1 MQEPIE
7 EYLKRLEH
15 YGYTEEE
22 RETVKQFRENAE
34 HMPFDQ
40 YQFLVDQRLI
50 FRTRK
55 LKKKRNIYFFDDKL
69 WILNHYHKGYEYI
82 GWLHSEEFIEERERK
97 REEEKTAIAERRA
110 EKKRLTQLAKNPP
123 QKPKRKR
130 IQKNV

>member
-7 EYLKRLEH
+7 KYLKRLEH

-22 RETVKQFRENAE
+22 RETVKIFRENAE

-82 GWLHSEEFIEERERK
+82 GWLHSEEFLAERTKKETEERRLIEQ
-97 REEEKTAIAERRA
+97 ARA
-110 EKKRLTQLAKNPP
+110 EKKRAKEAPVK
-123 QKPKRKR
+123 QKRKR
-130 IQKNV
+130 IVR

>member
-1 MQEPIE
+1 MQESIE

-82 GWLHSEEFIEERERK
+82 GWLHSEEFLAERTKKETEERRLIEE
-97 REEEKTAIAERRA
+97 ARA
-110 EKKRLTQLAKNPP
+110 EKKRAKEAPVK
-123 QKPKRKR
+123 QKRKR
-130 IQKNV
+130 IVR

>member
-7 EYLKRLEH
+7 KYLKRLEN

-82 GWLHSEEFIEERERK
+82 GFFHSEEFLAERTKKETEERRLIEE
-97 REEEKTAIAERRA
+97 ARA
-110 EKKRLTQLAKNPP
+110 EKKRAKEVPVK
-123 QKPKRKR
+123 QKRKR
-130 IQKNV
+130 IER

>member
-1 MQEPIE
+1 MQESIE

-82 GWLHSEEFIEERERK
+82 GFFHSEEFLAERNKKETEERRLIEE
-97 REEEKTAIAERRA
+97 ARA
-110 EKKRLTQLAKNPP
+110 EKKRLKQEVPVK
-123 QKPKRKR
+123 QKRKR
-130 IQKNV
+130 IER

>member
-7 EYLKRLEH
+7 EYLKRLEC
-15 YGYTEEE
+15 YGYTEEQ

-55 LKKKRNIYFFDDKL
+55 LKNKRNIYFFDDKL

-82 GWLHSEEFIEERERK
+82 GWLHSEEFLEERNKKETEERRLIEE
-97 REEEKTAIAERRA
+97 ARA
-110 EKKRLTQLAKNPP
+110 EKKRAKEVPVK
-123 QKPKRKR
+123 QKRKR
-130 IQKNV
+130 IVR

>member
-7 EYLKRLEH
+7 KYLKRLEH

-22 RETVKQFRENAE
+22 RETVKIFRENAE

-55 LKKKRNIYFFDDKL
+55 LKKKRNIYFFEDKL

-82 GWLHSEEFIEERERK
+82 GFFHSEEFLAERNKKETEERRLIEEV
-97 REEEKTAIAERRA
+97 RA
-110 EKKRLTQLAKNPP
+110 EKKKLKQEVPVK
-123 QKPKRKR
+123 QKRKR
-130 IQKNV
+130 IVR

>member
-1 MQEPIE
+1 MQELIE

-82 GWLHSEEFIEERERK
+82 GFFHTEEFLAERTKKETEERRLIEQ
-97 REEEKTAIAERRA
+97 ARA
-110 EKKRLTQLAKNPP
+110 EKKRLKQEVPVK
-123 QKPKRKR
+123 QKRKR
-130 IQKNV
+130 IER

>member
-1 MQEPIE
+1 MQEPIK

-82 GWLHSEEFIEERERK
+82 GFFHSEEFLAERNKKETEERRLIEQ
-97 REEEKTAIAERRA
+97 ARA
-110 EKKRLTQLAKNPP
+110 EKKRLKQEVPVK
-123 QKPKRKR
+123 QKRKR
-130 IQKNV
+130 IEK

>member
-1 MQEPIE
+1 MQESIE

-50 FRTRK
+50 FRTRR

-82 GWLHSEEFIEERERK
+82 GFFHSEEFLAERTKKETEERRLIEE
-97 REEEKTAIAERRA
+97 ARA
-110 EKKRLTQLAKNPP
+110 EKKKLKQEIPVK
-123 QKPKRKR
+123 QKRKR
-130 IQKNV
+130 IER

>member
-1 MQEPIE
+1 MQESIE

-82 GWLHSEEFIEERERK
+82 GWLHSEEFLAERNKKETEERRLIEE
-97 REEEKTAIAERRA
+97 ARA
-110 EKKRLTQLAKNPP
+110 EKKKAKEAPVK
-123 QKPKRKR
+123 QKRKR
-130 IQKNV
+130 IVK